1 MGVASYAGVPRYRK
15 RHPHASIES
24 RVIDTPQSA
33 INLDSGLVRPSESR
47 MCSWC
52 LDNGHPALEW
62 SLSKGTKKS
71 LVAKARGDG
80 LYRCERCE
88 AINTH
93 LTKIRPRPADYGF
106 SRKDTPSSTPRPPP
120 KCNTCGEIGHIA
132 RACRKSVCYNCG
144 RLGHHASTCTNP
156 MSCYVC
162 GNAHSHLDCPESRDI
177 RARGSNDA

>member
-47 MCSWC
+47 MYSWW

-71 LVAKARGDG
+71 LVAKHEEMGYIGAN
-80 LYRCERCE
+80 
-88 AINTH
+88 AV
-93 LTKIRPRPADYGF
+93 K
-106 SRKDTPSSTPRPPP
+106 PSIII
-120 KCNTCGEIGHIA
+120 C
-132 RACRKSVCYNCG
+132 
-144 RLGHHASTCTNP
+144 
-156 MSCYVC
+156 
-162 GNAHSHLDCPESRDI
+162 
-177 RARGSNDA
+177 

>member
-1 MGVASYAGVPRYRK
+1 MIAIKSPSEEEICPVEVAGYAGVPRYRK

-24 RVIDTPQSA
+24 RIIDTPQSA

-106 SRKDTPSSTPRPPP
+106 SRKDTPSSTPRSLPGCISNP
-120 KCNTCGEIGHIA
+120 I
-132 RACRKSVCYNCG
+132 CRCAG
-144 RLGHHASTCTNP
+144 
-156 MSCYVC
+156 
-162 GNAHSHLDCPESRDI
+162 DCHR
-177 RARGSNDA
+177 